1 MSSSAAPKLDP
12 AVQAMPFDA
21 AMQELEDLVA
31 QIAAGQLPLEEL
43 IAGYER
49 GAALLQHC
57 QGKLQAVE
65 AQIKVMEAGQLKAWD
80 ASA

>member
-1 MSSSAAPKLDP
+1 MTSSAAPTPDP
-12 AVQAMPFDA
+12 AVQALPFDA

-57 QGKLQAVE
+57 QAKLQAVE